1 MSTGERFRGTA
12 LCRLPGCNVLSDPFH
27 TIEHMFVEGGV
38 KTNVSPFESE
48 TRLDTAPTEWIE
60 REIGELAAHI
70 AAATCRWLELIAE
83 LDRRGG
89 HEAWGFH
96 SCGAWV
102 AWRCSI
108 DPRSAREHV
117 RVARALEG
125 LPLVRE
131 RFSHGELSYSK
142 VRALT
147 RIATPEIE
155 AELVEMARFAT
166 AAQLERLVRGY
177 RRAVSL
183 ESAEAAHRDRFLSCE
198 WEEDG
203 SLCIRGRLA
212 PEDGALFLK
221 AIGAGGDAIRER
233 EVAGSIDAQ
242 GGSVEPRPSQRLNG
256 ADALMEVAEGA
267 LAGNFRPRPA
277 GERHQVI
284 VHADAEALAGAEE
297 EAGCRIDDGPV
308 ICAETARRLACDAS
322 LLTVLHGKGSVL
334 DVGRKTRAIPPST
347 RRAIDARDEG
357 HCQFPGCENCRWVDA
372 HHIVHWVRGGQT
384 KIDNL
389 VLLCSR
395 HHRLVHEGGFG
406 VARAAD
412 GSFVF
417 RRPDGKPV
425 PAIASPTRG
434 SGEKLR
440 ADNRRAKLRIDP
452 NSAMPLGGGEPFDR
466 ELAVSGLLARAG
478 P

>member
-1 MSTGERFRGTA
+1 
-12 LCRLPGCNVLSDPFH
+12 
-27 TIEHMFVEGGV
+27 MFVEAGAQARAVPLGA
-38 KTNVSPFESE
+38 E
-48 TRLDTAPTEWIE
+48 TELETAPTEWIE

-70 AAATCRWLELIAE
+70 AAATCRWLGLIAE

-117 RVARALEG
+117 RVARALG
-125 LPLVRE
+125 NLPLVRE
-131 RFSHGELSYSK
+131 RFGHGGLSYSK

-155 AELVEMARFAT
+155 VELVEMARFAT

-203 SLCIRGRLA
+203 SLCIRGRLS

-221 AIGAGGDAIRER
+221 AIGAGADAIRER
-233 EVAGSIDAQ
+233 EEADSVDTQ
-242 GGSVEPRPSQRLNG
+242 GGSAEPKPSQRVNG
-256 ADALMEVAEGA
+256 ADALMEIAEGA
-267 LAGNFRPRPA
+267 LAGGFRPRSA

-284 VHADAEALAGAEE
+284 VHADAEALSGTEQAP
-297 EAGCRIDDGPV
+297 GCRIDDGPA
-308 ICAETARRLACDAS
+308 ICAESARRLACDAS
-322 LLTVLHGKGSVL
+322 LLTVLHGEGGVL
-334 DVGRKTRAIPPST
+334 DVGRKTRAIPASM

-357 HCQFPGCENCRWVDA
+357 RCQFPGCENRRWVDA
-372 HHIVHWVRGGQT
+372 HHIVHWARGGQT

-406 VARAAD
+406 VARTAD
-412 GSFVF
+412 GSLAF
-417 RRPDGKPV
+417 RRPDGRPV
-425 PAIASPTRG
+425 PAVPSPTRG
-434 SGEKLR
+434 SDAELR
-440 ADNRRAKLRIDP
+440 AHNRRAKLRIDP
-452 NSAMPLGGGEPFDR
+452 NSAMPLGRGEPFDR

>member
-1 MSTGERFRGTA
+1 M
-12 LCRLPGCNVLSDPFH
+12 PGRNLLSDPVP
-27 TIEHMFVEGGV
+27 TIEHMFVEGGA
-38 KTNVSPFESE
+38 KTKASPVRVEAE
-48 TRLDTAPTEWIE
+48 LETAPTEWIE

-83 LDRRGG
+83 LDRRNG

-117 RVARALEG
+117 RVARALEE

-166 AAQLERLVRGY
+166 AAQLDRLVRGY

-198 WEEDG
+198 WDEDG
-203 SLCIRGRLA
+203 SLCIRGRLT
-212 PEDGALFLK
+212 PDDGALFLK
-221 AIGAGGDAIRER
+221 AIGAGRDAIRER
-233 EVAGSIDAQ
+233 EEADSVEGQ
-242 GGSVEPRPSQRLNG
+242 GGSAEPEPSQPVND

-267 LAGNFRPRPA
+267 LAGSFRPRAA

-284 VHADAEALAGAEE
+284 VHADAEALAGADEA
-297 EAGCRIDDGPV
+297 AGCRIDDGPA

-322 LLTVLHGKGSVL
+322 VVSILHGQKGVL
-334 DVGRKTRAIPPST
+334 DVGRKTRAIPASI
-347 RRAIDARDEG
+347 RRALDSRSEG
-357 HCQFPGCENCRWVDA
+357 RCQFPGCENRRWVDA
-372 HHIVHWVRGGQT
+372 HHIVHWARGGQT

-389 VLLCSR
+389 VLLCSH

-406 VARAAD
+406 VVRAAD
-412 GSFVF
+412 GSLAF
-417 RRPDGKPV
+417 RRPDGRPV
-425 PAIASPTRG
+425 PAIPSPTRG
-434 SGEKLR
+434 SCAELR
-440 ADNRRAKLRIDP
+440 ANNRQAKLRIDP
-452 NSAMPLGGGEPFDR
+452 NSAMPLSRGEPFDR

>member
-1 MSTGERFRGTA
+1 MPKRN
-12 LCRLPGCNVLSDPFH
+12 LLSDLFR
-27 TIEHMFVEGGV
+27 TIERMFVEGGTKV
-38 KTNVSPFESE
+38 EATPFGAE
-48 TRLDTAPTEWIE
+48 TGFETAPTEWIE

-70 AAATCRWLELIAE
+70 AAATCHWLELIAE
-83 LDRRGG
+83 LDRRDG

-117 RVARALEG
+117 RVARCLEE
-125 LPLVRE
+125 LPLLRE
-131 RFSHGELSYSK
+131 RFGHGELSYSK

-155 AELVEMARFAT
+155 AELVEMASFAT

-198 WEEDG
+198 WDEDG

-221 AIGAGGDAIRER
+221 AIGAGRDAIRER
-233 EVAGSIDAQ
+233 EAADPVEVQ
-242 GGSVEPRPSQRLNG
+242 GGSAEPRPSRRVND
-256 ADALMEVAEGA
+256 ADALMEIAEGA
-267 LAGNFRPRPA
+267 LAGGFGTRPA

-284 VHADAEALAGAEE
+284 VHADAEALAGADDA
-297 EAGCRIDDGPV
+297 AGCHIEDGPA

-322 LLTVLHGKGSVL
+322 LLTVLHGQKGVF
-334 DVGRKTRAIPPST
+334 DVGRKTRAIPPSI

-357 HCQFPGCENCRWVDA
+357 HCQFPGCENRRWVDA
-372 HHIVHWVRGGQT
+372 HHIVHWARGGQT

-406 VARAAD
+406 VARTAD
-412 GSFVF
+412 GSLLF
-417 RRPDGKPV
+417 RRPDDRPV
-425 PAIASPTRG
+425 RDVPSPARG
-434 SGEKLR
+434 SCVELR
-440 ADNRRAKLRIDP
+440 GRNRRARLRVDP
-452 NSAMPLGGGEPFDR
+452 DSAMPLGRGEPFDR

>member
-1 MSTGERFRGTA
+1 MEA
-12 LCRLPGCNVLSDPFH
+12 EL
-27 TIEHMFVEGGV
+27 E
-38 KTNVSPFESE
+38 
-48 TRLDTAPTEWIE
+48 TAPTEWIE
-60 REIGELAAHI
+60 REIGELAGHI

-117 RVARALEG
+117 RVARALEE

-155 AELVEMARFAT
+155 AELVEIARFAT
-166 AAQLERLVRGY
+166 AAQLDRLVRGY
-177 RRAVSL
+177 RRAILL

-203 SLCIRGRLA
+203 SLRIRGRLA
-212 PEDGALFLK
+212 PEDGALLLK
-221 AIGAGGDAIRER
+221 AIGAGRDAIRER
-233 EVAGSIDAQ
+233 EGAESIDAQ
-242 GGSVEPRPSQRLNG
+242 GGSAEPEPSQQVND
-256 ADALMEVAEGA
+256 ADALMEVVEGA
-267 LAGNFRPRPA
+267 MAGNFRPRPA

-284 VHADAEALAGAEE
+284 VHVDAEALAGAEE
-297 EAGCRIDDGPV
+297 AAGCRIDDGPA

-322 LLTVLHGKGSVL
+322 LVTILHDQKGVL
-334 DVGRKTRAIPPST
+334 DVGRKTRAIPPSI
-347 RRAIDARDEG
+347 RRALDSRSEG
-357 HCQFPGCENCRWVDA
+357 HCQFPGCENRRWVDA
-372 HHIVHWVRGGQT
+372 HHIVHWARGGQT

-389 VLLCSR
+389 VLLCSH

-412 GSFVF
+412 GSLAF

-425 PAIASPTRG
+425 PATPSPTRG
-434 SGEKLR
+434 GCAELR
-440 ADNRRAKLRIDP
+440 ARNRRAKLRINP
-452 NSAMPLGGGEPFDR
+452 NSAMALGRGEPFDR

>member
-1 MSTGERFRGTA
+1 VTFDSDLAAGAERN
-12 LCRLPGCNVLSDPFH
+12 LLSDSSR
-27 TIEHMFVEGGV
+27 TIEHMFVEGGT
-38 KTNVSPFESE
+38 KTEASPSE
-48 TRLDTAPTEWIE
+48 AEKLETAPTEWIE

-70 AAATCRWLELIAE
+70 AAATCRWLGLIAE

-117 RVARALEG
+117 RVARALKE
-125 LPLVRE
+125 LPVVRE

-155 AELVEMARFAT
+155 VELVEMARFAT
-166 AAQLERLVRGY
+166 AAQLDRLVRGY

-203 SLCIRGRLA
+203 SLRIRGQLA

-221 AIGAGGDAIRER
+221 AIEAGRDAIRER
-233 EVAGSIDAQ
+233 EGAGSVEAQ
-242 GGSVEPRPSQRLNG
+242 GGSAEPEPSRQVND
-256 ADALMEVAEGA
+256 ADALIEVAEGA

-284 VHADAEALAGAEE
+284 VHADAEALAGAKEA
-297 EAGCRIDDGPV
+297 AGCRIDDGPA

-322 LLTVLHGKGSVL
+322 LVTVLHGEGSVL
-334 DVGRKTRAIPPST
+334 DVGRKTRAIPASI
-347 RRAIDARDEG
+347 RRAIDTRDGG
-357 HCQFPGCENCRWVDA
+357 HCQFPGCENRRWVDA
-372 HHIVHWVRGGQT
+372 HHIVHWARGGQT

-406 VARAAD
+406 VAHTAN
-412 GSFVF
+412 GGLVF
-417 RRPDGKPV
+417 RQPDGKPV
-425 PAIASPTRG
+425 PVVPSPTRG
-434 SGEKLR
+434 SCTELR
-440 ADNRRAKLRIDP
+440 AHNRRVKLRIDP
-452 NSAMPLGGGEPFDR
+452 NSAMSLGRGEPFDR
-466 ELAVSGLLARAG
+466 ELAVSGLLARAEA
-478 P
+478 

>member
-1 MSTGERFRGTA
+1 M
-12 LCRLPGCNVLSDPFH
+12 PGCNLLSDLFRI
-27 TIEHMFVEGGV
+27 IEHMFVEGGA
-38 KTNVSPFESE
+38 KSDAIPFGAEAE
-48 TRLDTAPTEWIE
+48 LEGAPTEWIE

-117 RVARALEG
+117 RVARALGE

-183 ESAEAAHRDRFLSCE
+183 ESAEAAHGDRFLSCE

-221 AIGAGGDAIRER
+221 AIGAGRGAIRER
-233 EVAGSIDAQ
+233 EEANPVKAQ
-242 GGSVEPRPSQRLNG
+242 GGSAEPEPSQRVNG
-256 ADALMEVAEGA
+256 ADALMEVAESA
-267 LAGNFRPRPA
+267 LAGSFCPRPA

-284 VHADAEALAGAEE
+284 VHAEAEALAGGGQA
-297 EAGCRIDDGPV
+297 AGCRIDDGPA
-308 ICAETARRLACDAS
+308 ICAESARRLACDAS
-322 LLTVLHGKGSVL
+322 LLTVLHGEGSVL
-334 DVGRKTRAIPPST
+334 DVGRKTRAIPSSI

-357 HCQFPGCENCRWVDA
+357 RCQFPGCENRRWVDA
-372 HHIVHWVRGGQT
+372 HHIVHWARGGQT

-412 GSFVF
+412 GSLVF

-425 PAIASPTRG
+425 PAVSAPIRG
-434 SGEKLR
+434 SHVELR
-440 ADNRRAKLRIDP
+440 AHNRRARLRVDP
-452 NSAMPLGGGEPFDR
+452 SSAMPLGRGEPFDR

>member
-1 MSTGERFRGTA
+1 
-12 LCRLPGCNVLSDPFH
+12 
-27 TIEHMFVEGGV
+27 MFVEGGT
-38 KTNVSPFESE
+38 KSEAIPFGAE
-48 TRLDTAPTEWIE
+48 TELDAAPTEWIE

-117 RVARALEG
+117 RVARALEE

-166 AAQLERLVRGY
+166 AAQLDRLVRGY

-183 ESAEAAHRDRFLSCE
+183 ESAEASHRDRFLSCE

-203 SLCIRGRLA
+203 SLRIRGRLA

-221 AIGAGGDAIRER
+221 ALGAGGDAIRER
-233 EVAGSIDAQ
+233 EEASERIND
-242 GGSVEPRPSQRLNG
+242 
-256 ADALMEVAEGA
+256 ADALMEIAESA
-267 LAGNFRPRPA
+267 LAGDFLPRPA

-284 VHADAEALAGAEE
+284 VHADAEALTGTE
-297 EAGCRIDDGPV
+297 EAAGCHIDDGPA
-308 ICAETARRLACDAS
+308 ICAESARRLACDAS
-322 LLTVLHGKGSVL
+322 LLTILHGEGRVL
-334 DVGRKTRAIPPST
+334 DVGRKTRAIPSSM
-347 RRAIDARDEG
+347 RRAIDVRDEG
-357 HCQFPGCENCRWVDA
+357 RCQFPGCENRRWVDA
-372 HHIVHWVRGGQT
+372 HHIVHWARGGQT

-406 VARAAD
+406 VARVAD
-412 GSFVF
+412 GSLVF
-417 RRPDGKPV
+417 RRPDGRPV
-425 PAIASPTRG
+425 PAVPSFARG
-434 SGEKLR
+434 SCAELR
-440 ADNRRAKLRIDP
+440 ARNRRARLRIDP
-452 NSAMPLGGGEPFDR
+452 DSAIPLGRGEPFDR